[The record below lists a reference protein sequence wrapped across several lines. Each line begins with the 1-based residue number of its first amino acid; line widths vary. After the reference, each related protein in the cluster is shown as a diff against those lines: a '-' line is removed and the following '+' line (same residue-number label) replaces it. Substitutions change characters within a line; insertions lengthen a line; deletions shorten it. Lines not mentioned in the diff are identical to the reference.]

1 MYINSF
7 KLISK
12 RRVELFSTKSFQQE
26 TEARNMLR
34 MLIWV
39 FSFLLSL
46 GVKYVPNLPGW
57 ISQGVAFLILYLF
70 GNLLLFVI
78 SGVLRKSS
86 KQDFLGE
93 DLSRRG
99 IIWGAFVLGVILV
112 STWAASVIGNL
123 DYFVVL
129 QLMTFGYS
137 AAYWAR
143 IYSTRVY

>member
-1 MYINSF
+1 
-7 KLISK
+7 
-12 RRVELFSTKSFQQE
+12 
-26 TEARNMLR
+26 MLR

-57 ISQGVAFLILYLF
+57 VSQGVAFLILYLL

-78 SGVLRKSS
+78 SGILGKTS
-86 KQDFLGE
+86 KEEFLGE
-93 DLSRRG
+93 DLSRNG
-99 IIWGAFVLGVILV
+99 IIWAALILEVILV
-112 STWAASVIGNL
+112 SAWAASVIGKL

-137 AAYWAR
+137 AAYWTR
-143 IYSTRVY
+143 IYSTRRVY